1 MTDPIQPT
9 PQPEILPLNPVP
21 PQPEIDPSS
30 APDEVPPQP
39 GENDGEVSVPGAQ

>member
-9 PQPEILPLNPVP
+9 PQPEIPPLNPVP
-21 PQPEIDPSS
+21 PQPEIDPSG

-39 GENDGEVSVPGAQ
+39 GENDGEVRVPGVQ

>member
-1 MTDPIQPT
+1 MTDPIQPI
-9 PQPEILPLNPVP
+9 PQPEFPPLNPVQ

-39 GENDGEVSVPGAQ
+39 GENDGEVSVSGAQ